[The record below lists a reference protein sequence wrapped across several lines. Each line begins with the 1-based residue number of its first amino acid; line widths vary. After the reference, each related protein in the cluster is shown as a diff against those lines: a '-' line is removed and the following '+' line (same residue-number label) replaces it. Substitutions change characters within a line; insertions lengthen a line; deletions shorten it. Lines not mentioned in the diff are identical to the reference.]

1 MKRTISDMVGKG
13 SVNHNSRRFHAKNTD
28 PERSNKNVEYCNQ
41 DIREVYHDIFDEA
54 LARYNDRQNRNDR
67 RIDDYYEK
75 IYSGKQE
82 KPLHE
87 IILQIGNKDDMGA
100 MTEDGKLA
108 AKVLDEYMGEFQERN
123 PTLKVFSAHLHMDE
137 ATPHLH
143 IDFVPFTTGSKRG
156 LDTRVSLKQAL
167 AALGFKGGTRSDTE
181 WNQWVAAEKEQLAAV
196 MHRHD
201 IEWEKK
207 GNHEKHLSVLDFE
220 KQEREKEVN
229 ELEQKVGVLESESAG
244 LVAEIVENR
253 ANIEMLEEDRKKSEK
268 AAQEAKKRAE
278 LAKKQTQ
285 TYERELEIIK
295 PVMVSVERE
304 LKEFK
309 GKVEEVLPSPGTLE
323 RASSYR
329 ENKVKPLFIKMK
341 NMIAALAAKLAETMQ
356 ELKLVKAENKKLKEE
371 NNLLFSGCDDLLKEN
386 TGLKNIAA
394 MFERVIRVLGEDRVF
409 MAVRQDEEREHLEA
423 ERKQAEQIQQEK
435 SVIKRLE
442 RANENLTAQ
451 GYGQPKKKAR
461 SRGMER

>member
-1 MKRTISDMVGKG
+1 MKRTISVMVGKG
-13 SVNHNSRRFHAKNTD
+13 SVNHNSRKFHAKNTD
-28 PERSNKNVEYCNQ
+28 PERSNRNVEYCNQ
-41 DIREVYHDIFDEA
+41 DIREVYHELFDEA
-54 LARYNDRQNRNDR
+54 LARYNDRQTRNDR

-75 IYSGKQE
+75 ICSGKQE
-82 KPLHE
+82 KPFHE
-87 IILQIGNKDDMGA
+87 IILQIGNKDDMSA

-108 AKVLDEYMGEFQERN
+108 AEVLDEYMGKFQERN
-123 PTLKVFSAHLHMDE
+123 PTLKVFSAYLHMDE

-196 MHRHD
+196 MQRHD

-207 GNHEKHLSVLDFE
+207 GTHEKHLSVLDFE

-229 ELEQKVGVLESESAG
+229 KLEQKVGILESEKAG
-244 LVAEIVENR
+244 LVEKITENR
-253 ANIEMLEEDRKKSEK
+253 VNIEILEEDRDKAEN

-278 LAKKQTQ
+278 LVKKQTQ

-295 PVMVSVERE
+295 PVMDSVERE

-309 GKVEEVLPSPGTLE
+309 GRVEEVLPSPGTLE

-341 NMIAALAAKLAETMQ
+341 NRIAALAAKLTETMQ
-356 ELKLVKAENKKLKEE
+356 ELKLVKAENRKLKEE

-386 TGLKNIAA
+386 TGLKNIAT
-394 MFERVIRVLGEDRVF
+394 MFERVVRVFGEDKVF
-409 MAVRQDEEREHLEA
+409 MAVRQDEERERQET
-423 ERKQAEQIQQEK
+423 ERKRAEQTQQEK
-435 SVIKRLE
+435 SVRKRLE
-442 RANENLTAQ
+442 RAKENVTAQ

>member
-1 MKRTISDMVGKG
+1 MKRTISVMVGKG
-13 SVNHNSRRFHAKNTD
+13 SVNHNSRKFHAKNTD
-28 PERSNKNVEYCNQ
+28 PERSDRNVEYCNQ
-41 DIREVYHDIFDEA
+41 DIREVYHNVFDEA
-54 LARYNDRQNRNDR
+54 LARYNDRQTRSNRQ
-67 RIDDYYEK
+67 IDDYYEK
-75 IYSGKQE
+75 ICSGKQE
-82 KPLHE
+82 KPFHE
-87 IILQIGNKDDMGA
+87 IILQIGNKDDTGA
-100 MTEDGKLA
+100 ITEDGELA
-108 AKVLDEYMGEFQERN
+108 AKVLDEYMGKFEERN

-196 MHRHD
+196 MQRHD

-207 GNHEKHLSVLDFE
+207 GTHEKHLSVLDFE
-220 KQEREKEVN
+220 KQEREKEIS
-229 ELEQKVGVLESESAG
+229 ELEQKVGVLESERTG
-244 LVAEIVENR
+244 LVEKIAENR
-253 ANIEMLEEDRKKSEK
+253 ANIEILEEDRDKAEN

-295 PVMVSVERE
+295 PVMNSVERE

-309 GKVEEVLPSPGTLE
+309 GRVEEVLPSPGTLE

-341 NMIAALAAKLAETMQ
+341 NMIAALAAKLTENMQ
-356 ELKLVKAENKKLKEE
+356 ELKLVKAENRKLKEE

-386 TGLKNIAA
+386 TGLKNIAT
-394 MFERVIRVLGEDRVF
+394 MFERVVRVFGEDKVF
-409 MAVRQDEEREHLEA
+409 MAVRQDEERERQET
-423 ERKQAEQIQQEK
+423 ERKRAEQIQQEK
-435 SVIKRLE
+435 SVRKRME
-442 RANENLTAQ
+442 RAKENVAAQ
-451 GYGQPKKKAR
+451 GYGQLKKKAR